1 MKDKR
6 YNKLPSIAKWAKV
19 AIVRVK
25 MTHNNFLKKQ
35 KQRKLQKCQEQIPRK
50 ENFKK
55 VRLGQR

>member
-19 AIVRVK
+19 AFVRVK
-25 MTHNNFLKKQ
+25 MTHTDFLKKQ

-50 ENFKK
+50 ENLKK
-55 VRLGQR
+55 